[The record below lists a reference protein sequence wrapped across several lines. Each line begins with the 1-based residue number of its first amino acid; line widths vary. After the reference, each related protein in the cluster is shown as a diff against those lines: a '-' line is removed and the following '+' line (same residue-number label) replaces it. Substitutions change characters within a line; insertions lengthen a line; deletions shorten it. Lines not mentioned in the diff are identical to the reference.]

1 MDLNPHLIRYL
12 DSPFQQP
19 RLWLSKLR
27 LHFYIVFQHISVL
40 EKIIQADDSWDKIA
54 EFNEVSDDNIKL
66 VTLRTTKSL

>member
-1 MDLNPHLIRYL
+1 MDLYPHLIRFL

-27 LHFYIVFQHISVL
+27 LHFYIVFQHSGL

-54 EFNEVSDDNIKL
+54 KFNEVSDDNIKL